1 MKGFVLQPDEQIL
14 VKTRKHWVILLRDL
28 GGTIGL
34 GIAPFMLLGILTL
47 PGILP
52 LDNRIFLHILA
63 FVEITWLLLV
73 WLALFAL
80 WTNYYL
86 DLWIVTNRRVVNVDQ
101 INLFRRAT
109 TTWQFEN
116 IQEITTETQNPIQNF
131 LNYGLID
138 IRAAGPTAK
147 HARMEGI
154 PRPEEISA
162 LMLKQMERFQ
172 KLEARNKQQESLLH
186 TISHEVKAHLT
197 KNEAALASIVE
208 GDYGSVPDNL
218 KTMAGTALSETRKG
232 VAMVMDM
239 LSGSD
244 FKAGTINLDST
255 QFDFSTLVRE
265 EYESL
270 KKSGEEKGLS
280 MSCTISPNVYPVKGD
295 QAKLREHVVRNLVDN
310 AIHYTPRGYVRIALA
325 RSEHAIILAVTDSG
339 IGISAEDLPRL
350 FTEGGKGSRSS
361 EINPSSTGY
370 GLSIA
375 KQVVE
380 AHGGVVWAESEG
392 ANRGSTFYV
401 SLPAAERSAESPK
414 TVYPVR

>member
-1 MKGFVLQPDEQIL
+1 MKGFVLQADEQIL
-14 VKTRKHWVILLRDL
+14 VQTRKHWVILLRDL

-34 GIAPFMLLGILTL
+34 GIAPFILLGILTL

-52 LDNRIFLHILA
+52 LENRVFLHVLA
-63 FVEITWLLLV
+63 FVEITWLLLI

-101 INLFRRAT
+101 INLFRRAI

-138 IRAAGPTAK
+138 IRAGPDK
-147 HARMEGI
+147 REARMEGI

-162 LMLKQMERFQ
+162 LMLKQMGRYR
-172 KLEARNKQQESLLH
+172 KLEAANKQQESLLH

-208 GDYGSVPDNL
+208 GDYGSVPENL

-239 LSGSD
+239 LSSSN
-244 FKAGTINLDST
+244 FKTGAMSFSAAQL
-255 QFDFSTLVRE
+255 DFSALVRRVC
-265 EYESL
+265 
-270 KKSGEEKGLS
+270 GELMGSAKEKGLS
-280 MSCTISPNVYPVKGD
+280 LTCMIAPSAYPVCGD
-295 QAKLREHVVRNLVDN
+295 EEKLREHVVRNLVDN
-310 AIHYTPRGYVRIALA
+310 AIRYTTHGSVEVKLA
-325 RSEHAIILAVTDSG
+325 RSERAIILAVTDTG

-350 FTEGGKGSRSS
+350 FTEGGKGTHSS

-370 GLSIA
+370 GLVIA

-380 AHGGVVWAESEG
+380 AHGGVIWAESEG
-392 ANRGSTFYV
+392 ANLGSTFYI
-401 SLPAAERSAESPK
+401 SLPAAESSSARPNA
-414 TVYPVR
+414 V